1 MSSVGLTKD
10 TVYKQYVFDR
20 VGQAL
25 TDNRGVYDM
34 NALAAMV
41 GLKPT
46 HNFRKRVHQMVKE
59 GLVEA
64 NTVFSP
70 RGGLMHV
77 FTAPIPNFEEMYK

>member
-1 MSSVGLTKD
+1 MSSVRLTKN

-25 TDNRGVYDM
+25 NDHCAAYDM
-34 NALAAMV
+34 NSLASMV

-46 HNFRKRVHQMVKE
+46 HNFRKRVHEMVKE
-59 GLVEA
+59 GLISA
-64 NTVFSP
+64 TTVFSP

-77 FTAPIPNFEEMYK
+77 FFKPINETPEMPF